1 MNEESFGDKLK
12 VFLSNKLKECED
24 LIVKRKRK
32 NKLIKI
38 LYYSL
43 ITGSIVGNSTVI
55 ILTSISLPPLSALIV
70 SGFTGVLTTLSLKF
84 NLQGNKAKLIN
95 NIQKLNMLKGK
106 LDYVINCNGDLS
118 KEECDEIIEEFSK
131 L

>member
-43 ITGSIVGNSTVI
+43 ITGSIVGNATVI
-55 ILTSISLPPLSALIV
+55 ILTSISLPPLSVLIV
-70 SGFTGVLTTLSLKF
+70 SGATGVLTTLSVKF

>member
-43 ITGSIVGNSTVI
+43 ITGSIVGNATVI
-55 ILTSISLPPLSALIV
+55 ILTSISLPPLSVLIV
-70 SGFTGVLTTLSLKF
+70 SGSTGVLTTLSLKF

>member
-43 ITGSIVGNSTVI
+43 ITGSIVGNATVI
-55 ILTSISLPPLSALIV
+55 ILTSISLPPLSVLIV
-70 SGFTGVLTTLSLKF
+70 SGFTGVLTTLSVKF

>member
-1 MNEESFGDKLK
+1 MSEFGDKLK
-12 VFLSNKLKECED
+12 IFLSSRLNDCEQ

-43 ITGSIVGNSTVI
+43 ITSSIIGNSVVI
-55 ILTSISLPPLSALIV
+55 ILTSVSLPPLSVLIV
-70 SGFTGVLTTLSLKF
+70 SGVTGVLTTLSVKF
-84 NLQGNKAKLIN
+84 NLQGNKSKLIS
-95 NIQKLNMLKGK
+95 NIQKSNMLRGK
-106 LDYVINCNGDLS
+106 LDYVINCNGDMS
-118 KEECDEIIEEFSK
+118 KEECDAIIEEFSK